1 MPTPIIKIVLAEND
15 ANERAQIKKI
25 LTEEDDVQV
34 VAEAQDGKECLDLV
48 SRLRPDAV
56 FVKRELPVLN
66 GLDVAEQLSKDQP
79 GVAVILILTGRET
92 EEVWHRM
99 LRIGIRQFVTKPY
112 DSVKFHDEL
121 RKALADKQRA
131 PTPTGTAAPAE
142 ATLAPGNRVVT
153 VTGPRGG
160 CGKSVLATN
169 LAIALTRQ
177 SERVALVDL
186 NLWGGDVAMLLDLQ
200 PRRTLGDLLPGF
212 GGIDNDVI
220 ESVIT
225 KHSSG
230 VSVIAAP
237 ITGQFDGTTLSRH
250 IVTSILESLREQY
263 EATIVDT
270 GYANLESTVAAMDV
284 SDIILVVVGTD
295 LPRLRDGKQ
304 YLKRLLAANYSRQKI
319 RVVLNRTSSAK
330 EIPTGEIEEILE
342 FPAAAILPNDDSV
355 VGSSV
360 NLGQPFVAS
369 HPSKA
374 VSKAVFALAEQIR
387 PAPAEKKS
395 RGRWFSFL
403 H

>member
-142 ATLAPGNRVVT
+142 TTLAPGNRVVT

-304 YLKRLLAANYSRQKI
+304 YLKRLLAANYPRQKI

>member
-121 RKALADKQRA
+121 RKALADKQRS

-142 ATLAPGNRVVT
+142 TTLAPGNRVVT

-304 YLKRLLAANYSRQKI
+304 YLKRLLAANYPRQKI

>member
-304 YLKRLLAANYSRQKI
+304 YLKRLLAANYPRQKI

>member
-1 MPTPIIKIVLAEND
+1 M
-15 ANERAQIKKI
+15 
-25 LTEEDDVQV
+25 
-34 VAEAQDGKECLDLV
+34 
-48 SRLRPDAV
+48 

-66 GLDVAEQLSKDQP
+66 GLDVAEQLNKDLP
-79 GVAVILILTGRET
+79 AVAVILILTGRET

-112 DSVKFHDEL
+112 DAVKFHDEL
-121 RKALADKQRA
+121 HKALAEKQRTQA
-131 PTPTGTAAPAE
+131 VAGGPAAAATEQTAAPA
-142 ATLAPGNRVVT
+142 NRVVT

-169 LAIALTRQ
+169 LAVALTNQ

-186 NLWGGDVAMLLDLQ
+186 NLWGGDIAMLLDLQ

-250 IVTSILESLREQY
+250 IVTSILESLREHY

-270 GYANLESTVAAMDV
+270 GYANLESTVAAMDA
-284 SDIILVVVGTD
+284 SDT
-295 LPRLRDGKQ
+295 
-304 YLKRLLAANYSRQKI
+304 
-319 RVVLNRTSSAK
+319 
-330 EIPTGEIEEILE
+330 
-342 FPAAAILPNDDSV
+342 
-355 VGSSV
+355 
-360 NLGQPFVAS
+360 
-369 HPSKA
+369 
-374 VSKAVFALAEQIR
+374 
-387 PAPAEKKS
+387 
-395 RGRWFSFL
+395 
-403 H
+403 

>member
-1 MPTPIIKIVLAEND
+1 MPTPTIKIILAEND
-15 ANERAQIKKI
+15 AGERAQIKKI
-25 LTEEDDVQV
+25 LTEDDDIQV
-34 VAEAQDGKECLDLV
+34 VAEAQDGKECLELV
-48 SRLRPDAV
+48 ARLRPDAV

-66 GLDVAEQLSKDQP
+66 GLDVAEQLSRDMPQ
-79 GVAVILILTGRET
+79 VAVILILTGRET

-112 DSVKFHDEL
+112 DTVKFHDEL
-121 RKALADKQRA
+121 RKALAEKHTAQA
-131 PTPTGTAAPAE
+131 PTTAPVAAE
-142 ATLAPGNRVVT
+142 TAGVPGNRVVT

-160 CGKSVLATN
+160 CGKSVLAAN
-169 LAIALTRQ
+169 LAVALSSH

-186 NLWGGDVAMLLDLQ
+186 NLWGGDIAMLLDLQ
-200 PRRTLGDLLPGF
+200 PRRTLGDLLPAF

-237 ITGQFDGTTLSRH
+237 LTGQFDGTTLSRH
-250 IVTSILESLREQY
+250 IVTSILESLREHY

-270 GYANLESTVAAMDV
+270 GCANLEATVAAMDV

-304 YLKRLLAANYSRQKI
+304 YLKRLLAANYPRQKI

-330 EIPTGEIEEILE
+330 EIPSDEIEEILE
-342 FPAAAILPNDDSV
+342 FQASAILPNDDSLV
-355 VGSSV
+355 CSSV

-369 HPSKA
+369 HPSKSI
-374 VSKAVFALAEQIR
+374 SKAIFALAQQIR

-395 RGRWFSFL
+395 KGRWFSFL